1 MISTILSFLLLFQ
14 APIFETGKY
23 MATYEKSG
31 FVIITK
37 DSLFRWKKG
46 NWSKSRLIK
55 NKESL
60 DDLLALTFEE
70 NLYLISRGVGLV
82 YQLEGDSLIRKDRSF
97 NWRSRYNTNFIYK
110 DDKIYSLGGY
120 GLWTSK
126 NNLIFFD
133 KTTTEWM
140 LEEYNKVEK
149 LPFDFSGGTTELKD
163 SLLYYMGAPLKDLEL
178 DKNIYQYNFSSKDW
192 NVLGQWNDEIV
203 LFNSNYR
210 TSLIYP
216 IVYDKNGNVGQ
227 LIFSR
232 NEFRKYL
239 NPNKGVLND
248 SRLIIGNPNTREFMV
263 FIENGNNI
271 ELPIIVSETMLL
283 GSEYEALPIYNP
295 QQYSLG
301 VIFIIAAFLGFG
313 LLVFIIYRKRSLK
326 LIDKLKS
333 HWGEIKELL
342 NSEELKI
349 LETII
354 EHHPDCV
361 ELPFILDRFSPK
373 LTYESK
379 IKKFRKS
386 LRIIDDKLKS
396 IIKYKKGDI
405 ILSRRNKEDKR
416 IKVLYLND

>member
-1 MISTILSFLLLFQ
+1 MV
-14 APIFETGKY
+14 
-23 MATYEKSG
+23 TYEKNG

-37 DSLFRWKKG
+37 DSLFRWNKG
-46 NWSKSRLIK
+46 NWSKRKLIK

-60 DDLLALTFEE
+60 DDLLALTFDK
-70 NLYLISRGVGLV
+70 NVYLISRGVGIV
-82 YQLEGDSLIRKDRSF
+82 YKLKGDSLIRKDRSF
-97 NWRSRYNTNFIYK
+97 NWRSRYNTNFIFK

-192 NVLGQWNDEIV
+192 NVLGQWNDAIA

-210 TSLIYP
+210 TSLLYP
-216 IVYDKNGNVGQ
+216 IVYDKNGNIGQ
-227 LIFSR
+227 FIYSR

-239 NPNKGVLND
+239 NPNKGILND
-248 SRLIIGNPNTREFMV
+248 SRLIVGNPNTREFMV

-271 ELPIIVSETMLL
+271 ELPIIVSETKLL
-283 GSEYEALPIYNP
+283 GSEYEALPIYNS
-295 QQYSLG
+295 QHYQLYITL
-301 VIFIIAAFLGFG
+301 IIAAFLGFG
-313 LLVFIIYRKRSLK
+313 LLVFMIYRKRSSK
-326 LIDKLKS
+326 LIDKVKS
-333 HWGEIKELL
+333 HWSEIEEQLS
-342 NSEELKI
+342 SEELKI
-349 LETII
+349 LKIII

-361 ELPFILDRFSPK
+361 ELPFILDRFSPN

-396 IIKYKKGDI
+396 ITKYKKGNI

-416 IKVLYLND
+416 IKELYLNN

>member
-1 MISTILSFLLLFQ
+1 MINAIISFLFLFQ
-14 APIFETGKY
+14 TPIFETGKY
-23 MATYEKSG
+23 MVTHEKDG
-31 FVIITK
+31 FIIITK
-37 DSLFRWKKG
+37 DSLFRWNKG
-46 NWSKSRLIK
+46 NWSKSKLIK

-60 DDLLALTFEE
+60 DDLLAFNFEE
-70 NLYLISRGVGLV
+70 NLYLISKGVGLV

-97 NWRSRYNTNFIYK
+97 NWRSRYNTHFIFK

-133 KTTTEWM
+133 NTTTEWM

-192 NVLGQWNDEIV
+192 NVLGQWNDAIA

-210 TSLIYP
+210 TSLLYP
-216 IVYDKNGNVGQ
+216 IVYDKNGNIGQ
-227 LIFSR
+227 FIYSR

-239 NPNKGVLND
+239 NPNKGILND
-248 SRLIIGNPNTREFMV
+248 SRLIVGNPNTREFMV

-283 GSEYEALPIYNP
+283 GSEYEALPIYNS
-295 QQYSLG
+295 QQYLLD
-301 VIFIIAAFLGFG
+301 IILIIAAFLGFG
-313 LLVFIIYRKRSLK
+313 LLVFIINRKKSLDLINKVK
-326 LIDKLKS
+326 L
-333 HWGEIKELL
+333 HWGKIEEQLSSDEIRI
-342 NSEELKI
+342 LKI
-349 LETII
+349 II
-354 EHHPDCV
+354 EHHPDAV
-361 ELPFILDRFSPK
+361 ELPFILDRFSPN

-386 LRIIDDKLKS
+386 LRIIDDELKS

-416 IKVLYLND
+416 IKELYFNE

>member
-1 MISTILSFLLLFQ
+1 MVTH
-14 APIFETGKY
+14 
-23 MATYEKSG
+23 EKSG

-37 DSLFRWKKG
+37 DSLFRWNKG
-46 NWSKSRLIK
+46 NWSKRKLIK

-60 DDLLALTFEE
+60 DDLLALTFDE
-70 NLYLISRGVGLV
+70 NIYLISRGVGLV
-82 YQLEGDSLIRKDRSF
+82 YQLKGDSIIRIDRSF

-133 KTTTEWM
+133 NTTSEWM
-140 LEEYNKVEK
+140 LEDYNKAEK
-149 LPFDFSGGTTELKD
+149 LPFDFSGGTTELND
-163 SLLYYMGAPLKDLEL
+163 SLLYYMGPPIKDLENN
-178 DKNIYQYNFSSKDW
+178 KNVYRYNFNTKDW
-192 NVLGQWNDEIV
+192 TILGKRNQDIE
-203 LFNSNYR
+203 LFLSNNR
-210 TSLIYP
+210 TSLLHP
-216 IVYDKNGNVGQ
+216 IVYDKNGNIGQ
-227 LIFSR
+227 FIYSR
-232 NEFRKYL
+232 NEFRKYK
-239 NPNKGVLND
+239 NPNNGILKD
-248 SRLIIGNPNTREFMV
+248 SRFIVGNPNTREFIV

-271 ELPIIVSETMLL
+271 EVPVIVSETMLL

-295 QQYSLG
+295 QQYPLG
-301 VIFIIAAFLGFG
+301 FILIIAAFLGFG
-313 LLVFIIYRKRSLK
+313 LLVFMIYRKRSSK
-326 LIDKLKS
+326 LIDKVKS
-333 HWGEIKELL
+333 HWSEIEEQLS
-342 NSEELKI
+342 SEELKI

-354 EHHPDCV
+354 ECHPDCV
-361 ELPFILDRFSPK
+361 ELPFILDRFSPN

-416 IKVLYLND
+416 IKELYIND